1 MYRAAQAGSGTLQRM
16 QPVLLF
22 SGVLV
27 AVVGTW
33 RSYANARLVVAP
45 LVHPGEPT
53 RTAVEATQP
62 LAERAR
68 VRRVARNLLSAVG
81 WLVLAMY
88 GLFLVASAEAAR

>member
-1 MYRAAQAGSGTLQRM
+1 VEAILFLSGLA
-16 QPVLLF
+16 
-22 SGVLV
+22 
-27 AVVGTW
+27 AVVIGTW
-33 RSYANARLVVAP
+33 RGYANARAVVAP
-45 LVHPGEPT
+45 LVHPGDAT

-68 VRRVARNLLSAVG
+68 LRRVARNLAAAVA